1 MLKTHLV
8 NRYSVY
14 KNGSE
19 LIGVASE
26 QDLPEITFLTDT
38 IEGAGVGGN
47 MDIPAVGLIDDMES
61 TIKFLT
67 LCQGAFSVMDPT
79 EAVDI
84 VVKGALQGMD
94 AGTGATGFQRI
105 SIYERGIVKKFTPG
119 TMKAGVKMDSQVTL
133 GLSYYKI
140 VIDGKTMLEIDRLNG
155 VFVVNG
161 NDVLKDV
168 RDMC

>member
-1 MLKTHLV
+1 
-8 NRYSVY
+8 
-14 KNGSE
+14 
-19 LIGVASE
+19 
-26 QDLPEITFLTDT
+26 
-38 IEGAGVGGN
+38 
-47 MDIPAVGLIDDMES
+47 MES

-105 SIYERGIVKKFTPG
+105 SIYERGVVKKFTPG
-119 TMKAGVKMDSQVTL
+119 TMKAGGKMDSQVTL

-155 VFVVNG
+155 VFIVDG
-161 NDVLKDV
+161 KDVLKNV